1 MMNIAVL
8 AGIAAL
14 IFAEKSTAWGRQ
26 IARAAAVALI
36 VYGTV
41 VVFVPDALPMMM
53 DDSTM
58 TSESMDN
65 GGRTGGDGMG
75 GMDDGGGTGAMP

>member
-8 AGIAAL
+8 AGVTAL

-36 VYGTV
+36 VYGAV

-58 TSESMDN
+58 AAETMDSDN
-65 GGRTGGDGMG
+65 GMQEDETGGS
-75 GMDDGGGTGAMP
+75 GGGIELMR